1 MTKEEFDKIYDP
13 NITKRDYDALKEQIN
28 MRFRK
33 VVCLFNLKSKYGK
46 YCWFDF
52 ANSGYECDD
61 EGFFDEN
68 EYSEYIYINGDIKL
82 PEPYGG
88 VCEYRIPTRW
98 LWTSDDDVKK
108 EIETEVKR
116 YKDEKEL
123 ARVKAKLTRENRKKH
138 LKDMKEVI
146 TSKLTKEELKCITF
160 KK

>member
-13 NITKRDYDALKEQIN
+13 NIPKRDYDALKEQID

-33 VVCLFNLKSKYGK
+33 VVCLFNLKSKYG
-46 YCWFDF
+46 WFDF
-52 ANSGYECDD
+52 ENGGYESDKQ
-61 EGFFDEN
+61 GFFDEN
-68 EYSEYIYINGDIKL
+68 KYRKYIGIYGDRDIKI
-82 PEPYGG
+82 PEPYGRKG
-88 VCEYRIPTRW
+88 EYQIPTRW

-108 EIETEVKR
+108 EIATEVKK

-123 ARVKAKLTRENRKKH
+123 ARAKAKLTRENRKKH